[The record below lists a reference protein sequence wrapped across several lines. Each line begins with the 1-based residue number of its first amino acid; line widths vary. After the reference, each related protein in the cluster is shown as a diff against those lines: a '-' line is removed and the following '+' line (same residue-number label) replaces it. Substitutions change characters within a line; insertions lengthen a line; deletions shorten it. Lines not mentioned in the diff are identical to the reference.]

1 MKTITI
7 ENGVAVENGV
17 SHEITTRTKTTK
29 TGGER
34 VRNVFKDNAGFIR
47 TVSDSTKEL
56 NINEGI
62 KGFSWLASVPEDEF
76 APIYERMVEL
86 FAKYGE
92 APITKKSTAQLEKD
106 YAKYAKK
113 LAELQALLNK
123 KK

>member
-7 ENGVAVENGV
+7 ENGVAVEGDV

-34 VRNVFKDNAGFIR
+34 VRNVFKDSAGFIR
-47 TVSDSTKEL
+47 TVSDSTTEL

-86 FAKYGE
+86 YNKYGE
-92 APITKKSTAQLEKD
+92 APTTNKSREELEKLQKRT
-106 YAKYAKK
+106 AAK
-113 LAELQALLNK
+113 LAKLQALIAAAK
-123 KK
+123 

>member
-1 MKTITI
+1 MNKITI
-7 ENGVAVENGV
+7 NNGVAVEGDV

-34 VRNVFKDNAGFIR
+34 VRNVFKDSAGFIR
-47 TVSDSTKEL
+47 TVSDSTTEL

-62 KGFSWLASVPEDEF
+62 KGFSWLATVPVEEF
-76 APIYERMVEL
+76 APIYGQLAEL
-86 FAKYGE
+86 FGKYGE

>member
-7 ENGVAVENGV
+7 KNGVAVEGDV

-47 TVSDSTKEL
+47 TVSDSTTEL
-56 NINEGI
+56 KINEGI

-76 APIYERMVEL
+76 EPIYEKMTEL

-92 APITKKSTAQLEKD
+92 ASITKKSTAQLEKD